1 MAYKDYRP
9 VDYVITA
16 SEAAYTAND
25 VVGGLLTIPIPN
37 GGTGRLVGYSIA
49 VGEISIAVPGALW
62 IYSTVPTTTIADN
75 AAFAPV
81 HADNAKNLAVL
92 TLPAAITVAS
102 FNIYQALLTTPLP
115 FGTNGNLYIYF
126 VTSGTPNFT
135 GAAQVINVKLL
146 VECEV

>member
-1 MAYKDYRP
+1 MAYKDFRP
-9 VDYVITA
+9 IDYVITA
-16 SEAAYTAND
+16 SDAAYTAND
-25 VVGGLLTIPIPN
+25 VVGGLLTIPLSAAN
-37 GGTGRLVGYSIA
+37 GRLVGYSIA
-49 VGEISIAVPGALW
+49 VGEASIAVPGALW
-62 IYSTVPTTTIADN
+62 IYSTVPTTSIADN

-92 TLPAAITVAS
+92 TLPTAITVAS

-115 FGTNGNLYIYF
+115 FSTNGNLYIYY

-146 VECEV
+146 VESEV

>member
-9 VDYVITA
+9 IDYVITA
-16 SEAAYTAND
+16 SDAAYTAND

-37 GGTGRLVGYSIA
+37 GANGRLVGYSIA
-49 VGEISIAVPGALW
+49 VGEVSIAVPGALW
-62 IYSTVPTTTIADN
+62 IYSTIPTTAILDN

-92 TLPAAITVAS
+92 TLPTAIAVAN
-102 FNIYQALLTTPLP
+102 FNIYQAILTTPLP
-115 FGTNGNLYIYF
+115 FSTSGNLYIYF

-146 VECEV
+146 VECEA